1 MGFVKPTLPD
11 VDYEEFLRMPLME
24 RIRIMCLK
32 WVDQGYGAPRMIHAL
47 YIVKLV
53 FFYAIGGVAIATAT
67 SHLPAFWH
75 VSEWWNQPIVYQ
87 KAVLW
92 TILLELIGM
101 AGSWG
106 PLAGKTKPMT
116 GGYRFWAKLNTIRLR
131 PWKAVPFTN
140 GDRRTWFDIIVYLAL
155 ILSVVVALVMPGVHS
170 DSLSAVLPANT
181 SGLVDPALLIAPM
194 VLLVLIGLRDK
205 TIFLAARGEQY
216 LPALLFFTV
225 LPFVDMIIAGK
236 LLIGMVWIWAGI
248 SKFGPHFTNVIP
260 PMVSNS
266 PAIPFKWLKRAQ
278 YRNYPHDLRPSHLAT
293 FMAHGPGSFVEIV
306 APLALLLSPWPWLT
320 FCATAVMVCFH
331 LFIIS
336 TFPLAVPVE
345 WNVLFA
351 YITIFLFIGFP
362 NWNGYAI
369 WDMSSPW
376 LTVLL
381 LIGLCFFPVLGNL
394 RPDLVSF
401 LPAMR
406 QYAGNWASAVWTFT
420 PGAEQ
425 KLNRVTRSAPNSVDQ
440 YIAFGWEPLVAEI
453 FAQQVTA
460 WRAMHS
466 QGRGLYSVLL
476 KCLPDIDSRTVR
488 EGEMSC
494 NTIIGFNFGDG
505 HLHNEDLIRAI
516 QSEAQFEP
524 GEFVVAWVESQ
535 PIHRKTQEY
544 KVIDAALGVIERG
557 TWNVEDLVN
566 EQPWLPNG
574 PIPLNVMWVRP
585 ESGHGALT

>member
-1 MGFVKPTLPD
+1 MGFVKPTLPEGNL
-11 VDYEEFLRMPLME
+11 EEFLRLPLME
-24 RIRIMCLK
+24 RIRIMTVK
-32 WVDQGYGAPRMIHAL
+32 WADHGLGVPRMIHVL
-47 YIVKLV
+47 YIAKLV
-53 FFYAIGGVAIATAT
+53 FFYALGGVVIATVT
-67 SHLPAFWH
+67 SDLPAFWH
-75 VSEWWNQPIVYQ
+75 VSDWWNQPIVYQ
-87 KAVLW
+87 KVILW
-92 TILLELIGM
+92 TILLELLGL

-131 PWKAVPFTN
+131 PWKAVPFTD
-140 GDRRTWFDIIVYLAL
+140 GDRRTWFDVTVYLAL
-155 ILSVVVALVMPGVHS
+155 LVAVVAALVAPGVHS
-170 DSLSAVLPANT
+170 DSLSAALPDNA
-181 SGLVDPALLIAPM
+181 SGLVSPALLIVPM
-194 VLLVLIGLRDK
+194 LLLIVIGLRDK

-216 LPALLFFTV
+216 LPALLFFAT

-236 LLIGMVWIWAGI
+236 LLIGTVWIWAGI
-248 SKFGPHFTNVIP
+248 SKFGLHFTNVIP

-266 PAIPFKWLKRAQ
+266 PTLPMKWLKRAH
-278 YRNYPHDLRPSHLAT
+278 YRNFPDDLRPSHLAT

-320 FCATAVMVCFH
+320 FGAAAVMVCFH
-331 LFIIS
+331 LFIVS

-351 YITIFLFIGFP
+351 YATVFLFLGFP
-362 NWNGYAI
+362 NWHGYAI

-376 LTVLL
+376 LTVAL

-425 KLNRVTRSAPNSVDQ
+425 KLNRVTRSAPNTVDQ
-440 YIAFGWEPLVAEI
+440 YINFGWDPVDAEV
-453 FAQQVTA
+453 FTQQVTA
-460 WRAMHS
+460 WRALHS

-476 KCLPDIDSRTVR
+476 KSLPDIDTRTVR

-505 HLHNEDLIRAI
+505 HLHDEDLIAAI
-516 QSEAQFEP
+516 QAEAQFEP
-524 GEFVVAWVESQ
+524 GEFVIAWVESQ
-535 PIHRKTQEY
+535 PIHKKTQEY
-544 KVIDAALGVIERG
+544 KLIDAALGVIERG
-557 TWNVEDLVN
+557 TWNVSDLVD

-574 PIPLNVMWVRP
+574 PIPLNVTWQQRTRVNQ
-585 ESGHGALT
+585 

>member
-1 MGFVKPTLPD
+1 MGFVTPTLPD
-11 VDYEEFLRMPLME
+11 VDLEDFLRQPLME
-24 RIRIMCLK
+24 RIRIMTTK
-32 WVDQGYGAPRMIHAL
+32 WADHGLGVPRMIHVL

-53 FFYAIGGVAIATAT
+53 FFYALGGVVIATVT

-75 VSEWWNQPIVYQ
+75 VSGWWNQPIVYQ
-87 KAVLW
+87 KLILW
-92 TILLELIGM
+92 TILLELIGL

-116 GGYRFWAKLNTIRLR
+116 GGFRFWAKVNTIRLR

-140 GDRRTWFDIIVYLAL
+140 GDRRTWFDVTVYLAL
-155 ILSVVVALVMPGVHS
+155 IVSVTVALVAPGVHS
-170 DSLSAVLPANT
+170 DSLSKVLPDNT
-181 SGLVDPALLIAPM
+181 SGLVNPALLIVPM

-216 LPALLFFTV
+216 LPALLFFTT

-236 LLIGMVWIWAGI
+236 LLIGTVWIWAGI
-248 SKFGPHFTNVIP
+248 SKFGLHFTNVIP

-266 PAIPFKWLKRAQ
+266 PTLPFKWLKRAH
-278 YRNYPHDLRPSHLAT
+278 YRNFPHDLRSSHLAT

-320 FCATAVMVCFH
+320 FCAAAVMVCFH

-351 YITIFLFIGFP
+351 YATVFLFVGFP
-362 NWNGYAI
+362 NWNGYAV

-376 LTVLL
+376 LTIVL

-425 KLNRVTRSAPNSVDQ
+425 KLNRVTRSSPNTVDQ
-440 YIAFGWEPLVAEI
+440 YINFGWDPVVAEA
-453 FAQQVTA
+453 FTQQVTA

-476 KCLPDIDSRTVR
+476 KNLPDIDTRTVR

-516 QSEAQFEP
+516 QTEAQFEP
-524 GEFVVAWVESQ
+524 GEFVIAWVESQ
-535 PIHRKTQEY
+535 PIHKKTQEY

-557 TWNVEDLVN
+557 TWNVADLVE

-574 PIPLNVMWVRP
+574 PIPLNVTWRRAGVQ
-585 ESGHGALT
+585 A

>member
-266 PAIPFKWLKRAQ
+266 PAIPFKWLKRAH